1 MVSFVLVLVLMFL
14 WRCRDSSSEDE
25 DEKVFVSKKNRQ
37 GSNRKS
43 GFEDAGLLSD
53 GYDADFYGDSEDKAR
68 LFAMTE
74 VEREA
79 ILYERAQVRQARQER
94 RALEQRIREREEASS
109 GGLVGKRAPTKE
121 VDLKR
126 KKLDELKA
134 KRQKRSIQEEEEEEE
149 GEFEDED
156 EDEQEESS
164 MDEEDRE
171 TLLRRQRR
179 QKKKQ
184 QQQLRKRSQDS
195 DEDYYTGSSA
205 EEEDQKK
212 RKGKDV
218 TRSRAKEEYEQE
230 TEEEFDLDLANKLRL
245 SRDIISQWIYRDGFE
260 DIANR
265 CLLRVNLGAGKSGE
279 VVYRIVEL
287 RKLVP
292 YHRTYSIKP
301 GTPTSLAASV
311 RFAKDERTFT
321 FEFLSNSPFTESEF
335 AHWKRECERASVR
348 LPYTAISARRKIQKL
363 KAFHGEALTDS
374 MIASMIERRRELL
387 DAQAAPRNLLAE
399 QTILQQQ
406 LKEALERSNTDEVAR
421 IEAELATIAHKRQQ
435 SESVDR
441 LAVMQDL
448 NRRNRQANLETGRQ
462 AEITRM
468 QTELQATTNSPFS
481 SSTTTTLDPFQ
492 RRKCKPSIIDMNSPV
507 EAPITTPA
515 KEEESIP
522 IIEDVKEAETKVE
535 EKKTDLF
542 DAHNFDL
549 ELDI

>member
-1 MVSFVLVLVLMFL
+1 
-14 WRCRDSSSEDE
+14 
-25 DEKVFVSKKNRQ
+25 
-37 GSNRKS
+37 
-43 GFEDAGLLSD
+43 
-53 GYDADFYGDSEDKAR
+53 
-68 LFAMTE
+68 MTE

-149 GEFEDED
+149 GEFEDEE
-156 EDEQEESS
+156 EDEKEESS

-212 RKGKDV
+212 RKGKGKGKDV
-218 TRSRAKEEYEQE
+218 TRSRARTAAGSEEEDEQE

-481 SSTTTTLDPFQ
+481 TSTTTTLDPFQ

-522 IIEDVKEAETKVE
+522 IIEDVKETDSKVE
-535 EKKTDLF
+535 AKKTDLF